1 MRRVI
6 SNCVFHMHKVLH
18 QSNLLQYTCQLFGE
32 IKGQKCANCKS
43 LLLET
48 SFKRKHLG
56 TGKRKVGRINGR
68 VETEAVLLERQK
80 TMKINPMLN
89 LHSFGC
95 CEQTGGWELF

>member
-1 MRRVI
+1 MCFICTKFYIRAIYFRILV
-6 SNCVFHMHKVLH
+6 S
-18 QSNLLQYTCQLFGE
+18 SGE

-48 SFKRKHLG
+48 ILKG

-80 TMKINPMLN
+80 MMKVKPMLN
-89 LHSFGC
+89 FHSFGC

>member
-1 MRRVI
+1 MCFICTKFYIRAIYFSILV
-6 SNCVFHMHKVLH
+6 S
-18 QSNLLQYTCQLFGE
+18 SGE

-56 TGKRKVGRINGR
+56 IGKRKVGRINGR

-80 TMKINPMLN
+80 MVKVNV
-89 LHSFGC
+89 HC
-95 CEQTGGWELF
+95 CEQTGDWELF